1 MKSWKRRNNKNN
13 NKKKTK
19 RQRVKGDENEMLK
32 LRDRYLDWLQIKDY
46 SATSI
51 TNRKYGLKYFILW
64 CDERG
69 MTGPQDVSPDVL
81 ERYQR
86 HLYNYRKKDGAPLSI
101 STQWSRLI
109 MIRSFFRWL
118 FKSRLILSN
127 PASDIELPRPDN
139 RLPRNVLSFSEV
151 EKILS
156 QPDLSSPLGL
166 RDRAILELLF
176 STGIRRSELVNLN
189 LYDVDSERSMLFI
202 RKGKGKKDR
211 VVPTGERALLWLERY
226 LDESRPLLAGKGD
239 GDVNRDKTDNHK
251 NALFLNSMGTA
262 LQYYT
267 LGNVVGDYIKSSGID
282 KKGNCHIFRHSM
294 ATLML
299 DGGADIRYIQQMLG
313 HAKLETTQVYTRV
326 SMKKLKEVH
335 QKTHPGA
342 TLKRKKQKRQ

>member
-1 MKSWKRRNNKNN
+1 MMKPLKER
-13 NKKKTK
+13 NKKREGKAQEGK
-19 RQRVKGDENEMLK
+19 ENENEMTRLK
-32 LRDRYLDWLQIKDY
+32 CRYLDWMKTRDY
-46 SATSI
+46 SAYSI
-51 TNRKYGLKYFILW
+51 NNSSYGLDYFILW

-69 MTGPQDVSPDVL
+69 MSSPQDVTLGVL

-86 HLYNYRKKDGAPLSI
+86 HLYHCRKKDGLPLSI
-101 STQWSRLI
+101 GTQWNRLI

-118 FKSRLILSN
+118 FRNRLILSN
-127 PASDIELPRPDN
+127 PSADLELPRMDK

-176 STGIRRSELVNLN
+176 STGIRRSELVNLS
-189 LYDVDSERSMLFI
+189 LYDVDIERSMLFI
-202 RKGKGKKDR
+202 RRGKGKKDR
-211 VVPTGERALLWLERY
+211 VVPTGERAMLWLERY
-226 LDESRPLLAGKGD
+226 LDEGRPRLIEE
-239 GDVNRDKTDNHK
+239 GDVNRNNRDKTDDHK
-251 NALFLNSMGTA
+251 SALFLNSLGTA

-267 LGNVVGDYIKSSGID
+267 LGKVVGDYIKSSGVR
-282 KKGNCHIFRHSM
+282 KKGNCHMFRHSM

-299 DGGADIRYIQQMLG
+299 EGGADIRYVQQMLG
-313 HAKLETTQVYTRV
+313 HVKLETTQVYTRV

-342 TLKRKKQKRQ
+342 TLKKKKQKR